1 MYTVYLSNKKNSIEL
16 ECLSFGKEEFWCV
29 GTNLWFF
36 FLNHVDATM
45 FTSGLFCC
53 CHCWLMGVSVVVVSD
68 DALRKG
74 PKPCVS
80 VSLTASYT
88 STVAEE
94 IVCLLRTLHASD
106 CWNSHINAYIT
117 SQLVNIGD
125 MMVEKV
131 CPSQVEKTW
140 KRPQTFWN
148 ATEQCLTCT
157 CPSSRQEIVWNKP
170 YIWRVCLSV
179 TKFTKIGFI
188 CNFFYLPQSYFIF
201 CDLKSF

>member
-1 MYTVYLSNKKNSIEL
+1 
-16 ECLSFGKEEFWCV
+16 
-29 GTNLWFF
+29 
-36 FLNHVDATM
+36 
-45 FTSGLFCC
+45 
-53 CHCWLMGVSVVVVSD
+53 MGINVVVVVVSD

-106 CWNSHINAYIT
+106 CVNSHINAYIT

-140 KRPQTFWN
+140 KRPQTF
-148 ATEQCLTCT
+148 
-157 CPSSRQEIVWNKP
+157 
-170 YIWRVCLSV
+170 
-179 TKFTKIGFI
+179 
-188 CNFFYLPQSYFIF
+188 
-201 CDLKSF
+201 

>member
-1 MYTVYLSNKKNSIEL
+1 
-16 ECLSFGKEEFWCV
+16 
-29 GTNLWFF
+29 
-36 FLNHVDATM
+36 M
-45 FTSGLFCC
+45 FSSGLFCFC
-53 CHCWLMGVSVVVVSD
+53 RCWWLMGINVVVVVVVSD

-148 ATEQCLTCT
+148 VTELCLTCT
-157 CPSSRQEIVWNKP
+157 CPSSRQEIIWYKP

-179 TKFTKIGFI
+179 TKFTKIGFK
-188 CNFFYLPQSYFIF
+188 CKFFYLPQSYFIF

>member
-1 MYTVYLSNKKNSIEL
+1 
-16 ECLSFGKEEFWCV
+16 
-29 GTNLWFF
+29 
-36 FLNHVDATM
+36 
-45 FTSGLFCC
+45 
-53 CHCWLMGVSVVVVSD
+53 MGMSVVVVSD

-74 PKPCVS
+74 HKPCVS

-131 CPSQVEKTW
+131 CPSQVKSKRNQNLEKGL
-140 KRPQTFWN
+140 KPSEMYLSN
-148 ATEQCLTCT
+148 A
-157 CPSSRQEIVWNKP
+157 
-170 YIWRVCLSV
+170 
-179 TKFTKIGFI
+179 
-188 CNFFYLPQSYFIF
+188 
-201 CDLKSF
+201 